1 MDALHFHHVRKMLLN
16 LDCWARRMFTL
27 HRGTAALR
35 PRMAE
40 IVSWLQYLGR
50 IFTIGLD
57 LQSHLPPSMQDTLL
71 RQQLAPIATLSKVWV
86 LSCGADTSTLQ
97 VRGEG

>member
-1 MDALHFHHVRKMLLN
+1 
-16 LDCWARRMFTL
+16 MFTL

-57 LQSHLPPSMQDTLL
+57 QQSHLPPSMQDTLL

>member
-1 MDALHFHHVRKMLLN
+1 
-16 LDCWARRMFTL
+16 MFTL

-57 LQSHLPPSMQDTLL
+57 LQSHVPPGMQDTLL
-71 RQQLAPIATLSKVWV
+71 RQQLAPMATLSKVWA
-86 LSCGADTSTLQ
+86 LTCGAETDILQ
-97 VRGEG
+97 VGGGDKYEK